1 MTVLQGVTKL
11 RRNVAITKRVN
22 MGWRPPRS
30 LFYEGKNLPTL
41 EMGYPM
47 LHTNYDILNRR
58 SSGFR
63 KYMPPNAPRPPVV
76 RDADAYAPHGEDG
89 KIPIAELLG
98 KFRFMVP
105 GYFVQN
111 GELAEMEAF
120 TTAIDLHLVGWMKV
134 RKTFMSGHMQG
145 DWTAL
150 SYFQRWLT
158 EKHLSREAGTIRAVE
173 IYEVNT
179 GLMHPLVYTSL
190 MTVKDNRKY
199 GKRKNQLLKTLER
212 AQISA
217 LESQTALER
226 RRREEFTEEHCVR
239 NY

>member
-1 MTVLQGVTKL
+1 
-11 RRNVAITKRVN
+11 
-22 MGWRPPRS
+22 
-30 LFYEGKNLPTL
+30 
-41 EMGYPM
+41 M
-47 LHTNYDILNRR
+47 LLDVWLTWCQTD
-58 SSGFR
+58 S
-63 KYMPPNAPRPPVV
+63 
-76 RDADAYAPHGEDG
+76 D
-89 KIPIAELLG
+89 
-98 KFRFMVP
+98 
-105 GYFVQN
+105 
-111 GELAEMEAF
+111 
-120 TTAIDLHLVGWMKV
+120 HLVSIESGHDVWQSRCYKCLLETLCVKV

-158 EKHLSREAGTIRAVE
+158 EKHLSREAGTIWAVE

-179 GLMHPLVYTSL
+179 GLMQPLAYTSL
-190 MTVKDNRKY
+190 MAVKDNRKY